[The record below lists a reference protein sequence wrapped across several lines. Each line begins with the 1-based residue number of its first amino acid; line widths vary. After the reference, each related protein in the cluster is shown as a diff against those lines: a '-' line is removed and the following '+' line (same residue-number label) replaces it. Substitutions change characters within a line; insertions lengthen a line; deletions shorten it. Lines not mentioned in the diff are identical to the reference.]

1 MDAVEFRALVKSNKL
16 KGGYL
21 FYGDE
26 EYMKQYCLSAAYKA
40 LIPDESLDVFNY
52 IKFGADNYSAAAL
65 NHSIMAL
72 PMFTSHKL
80 IELRGLDIGGMNDT
94 EFEDFCTV
102 LGEQY
107 NYDYNIIIV
116 YMQTESF
123 NAGTAKSPS
132 KLLTTLT
139 RYLTPV
145 AFEYETPS
153 KLIKWIQQHF
163 AAENIFC
170 DTDMCEELIRTAGR
184 AMVRLNSEIEKL
196 CAYILFHGRDKVQRE
211 DIANVTA
218 YTKVIDPFD
227 FANAILDGNTDAAF
241 YILTDMKQ
249 KKEKHEII
257 LGSISRVYDEL
268 YVIKTL
274 SENGLTQQMISVQTK
289 IHEYKVGIYLRSAAK
304 YSVEVFEKAIALCHE
319 ADIKVKSTT
328 LDSYMVLDRL
338 VIELSML
345 RVS

>member
-1 MDAVEFRALVKSNKL
+1 MDAAEFRALVKSNKL
-16 KGGYL
+16 RGGYL

-26 EYMKQYCLSAAYKA
+26 EYMKQYCLSAVYKA

-52 IKFGADNYSAAAL
+52 IKFDSDNYSASVL
-65 NHSIMAL
+65 SNSIISL
-72 PMFTSHKL
+72 PMLNKFKL
-80 IELRGLDIGGMNDT
+80 IELRGLDIGGMNET
-94 EFEDFCTV
+94 EFEDFCSV
-102 LGEQY
+102 LADQY

-116 YMQTESF
+116 YMQADSF

-132 KLLTTLT
+132 KLLTTLSK
-139 RYLTPV
+139 YLIPV
-145 AFEYETPS
+145 VFEYETPA

-196 CAYILFHGRDKVQRE
+196 CAYILFHGRDKVQQH

-218 YTKVIDPFD
+218 YTKTIDPFD
-227 FANAILDGNTDAAF
+227 FANAILEGNTDAAF

-268 YVIKTL
+268 YVIKTMAD
-274 SENGLTQQMISVQTK
+274 NGLTQQTISAQTK
-289 IHEYKVGIYLRSAAK
+289 IHEYKVGIYLRCAAK
-304 YSVEVFEKAIALCHE
+304 YDVEVFEKAVELCHE
-319 ADIKVKSTT
+319 ADIKIKSTT
-328 LDSYMVLDRL
+328 LESYMVLDRL
-338 VIELSML
+338 VVELSML
-345 RVS
+345 RVG